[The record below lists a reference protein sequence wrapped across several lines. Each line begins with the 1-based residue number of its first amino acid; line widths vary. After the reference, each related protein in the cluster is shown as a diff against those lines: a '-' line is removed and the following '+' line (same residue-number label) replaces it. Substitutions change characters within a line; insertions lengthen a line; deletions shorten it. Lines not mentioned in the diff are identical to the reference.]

1 MTDRELEALKQELCE
16 LLAKVRGNL
25 SVTLIINDRM
35 ITITRT
41 EYVDEFNHKVRYTE
55 LRL

>member
-1 MTDRELEALKQELCE
+1 MTERQLEALKQELSE

-35 ITITRT
+35 LIITRT
-41 EYVDEFNHKVRYTE
+41 EYVDEFNHKVCYTE